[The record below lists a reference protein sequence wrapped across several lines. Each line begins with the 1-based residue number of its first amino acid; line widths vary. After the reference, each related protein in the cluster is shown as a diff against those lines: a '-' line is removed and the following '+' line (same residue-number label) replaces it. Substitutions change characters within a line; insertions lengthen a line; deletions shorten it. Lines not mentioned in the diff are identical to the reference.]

1 MTIKN
6 FNSCKET
13 HPFFNKDKMSV
24 FEIFLPFNVTCERR
38 LSHSRNVNILHA
50 VHPASATRR
59 QG

>member
-24 FEIFLPFNVTCERR
+24 VEILFPSLYMAQDLR
-38 LSHSRNVNILHA
+38 
-50 VHPASATRR
+50 
-59 QG
+59 